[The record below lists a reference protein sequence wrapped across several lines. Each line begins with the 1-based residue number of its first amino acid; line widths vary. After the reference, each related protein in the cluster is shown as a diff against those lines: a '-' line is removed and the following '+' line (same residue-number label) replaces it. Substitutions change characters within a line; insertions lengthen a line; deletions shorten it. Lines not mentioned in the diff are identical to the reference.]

1 MTARI
6 VADPATTPK
15 GRRKVDERRAAAADH
30 RGQGLDLPLRVV
42 RQQSLPSI
50 AGTAVGVEYVPSNQ
64 LAPGPEILGTVD
76 VLRPEGD
83 DTTGEVTLYLSVF
96 ISERGIVDN
105 VEVDEKELH
114 PRFAEVAMRAFGS
127 ARFNPGRMHGQ
138 PVRSLMRIELVF
150 EPIDRPV
157 SGK

>member
-1 MTARI
+1 M
-6 VADPATTPK
+6 
-15 GRRKVDERRAAAADH
+15 
-30 RGQGLDLPLRVV
+30 
-42 RQQSLPSI
+42 
-50 AGTAVGVEYVPSNQ
+50 GVEYVPSNQ